1 MVERLTMAHSS
12 GVVVPMRT
20 VVMGAAK
27 WNQVIYV
34 MDGEDVW
41 ATDSWSNLYDKA
53 IYATQ

>member
-1 MVERLTMAHSS
+1 MVERLAMAHSS
-12 GVVVPMRT
+12 GVVVPIRT
-20 VVMGAAK
+20 VVMGTTK

-41 ATDSWSNLYDKA
+41 ATDSGSNLYDKV